1 MTLLRFCSFSIVAL
15 TVLLLVEGVLAAPRD
30 AAPPRPAA
38 PRQPSATV
46 PQTEPMDLD
55 EGKSPQQMFSTSCV
69 VCHQSPQGLAKGRGA
84 GQLGSFLRQHYTTGT
99 GQANI
104 LANYL
109 TSGGLDRGTAP
120 PVRTS
125 VPDKPEKPESAT
137 TARRPKPDETRGRP
151 EPDVAATQPSRR
163 IRNEDG
169 TSQPVEGLVVL
180 PPGAE
185 QVPDSNTKPDRR
197 RETQPTQPRQRQ
209 PRPSDIKP
217 ADVKPAETKPAE
229 TATSPEPEPAP
240 APAVQAEAPRP
251 PRDPAAAHSPLT
263 EDRPK
268 PEPSQVQEIPL
279 YENAPATFAGLFVW
293 LNLSCRRRLRLRLLR
308 RLPLRR
314 PSSRLLRRTLRRWRQ
329 PARALLHRRCGGR

>member
-1 MTLLRFCSFSIVAL
+1 MTLRFCSFAFGAL
-15 TVLLLVEGVLAAPRD
+15 ATLLLVGSADAAPRD
-30 AAPPRPAA
+30 AAPTRPASPP
-38 PRQPSATV
+38 PRGPSATV

-104 LANYL
+104 LASYL
-109 TSGGLDRGTAP
+109 TSSGLDRGTAA

-125 VPDKPEKPESAT
+125 VPDKPEKPEPT
-137 TARRPKPDETRGRP
+137 TTSRRPKPDETRGRP

-185 QVPDSNTKPDRR
+185 QVPDSNAKPERR
-197 RETQPTQPRQRQ
+197 RETQPTQQRQRQ
-209 PRPSDIKP
+209 PRPSDMKP
-217 ADVKPAETKPAE
+217 AEVKPAETKPAEQAKPAE
-229 TATSPEPEPAP
+229 TATSPEPEAP

-279 YENAPATFAGLFVW
+279 
-293 LNLSCRRRLRLRLLR
+293 
-308 RLPLRR
+308 
-314 PSSRLLRRTLRRWRQ
+314 
-329 PARALLHRRCGGR
+329 

>member
-1 MTLLRFCSFSIVAL
+1 MTLLRFFSLSIGAL
-15 TVLLLVEGVLAAPRD
+15 SILLLVESADAAPRD
-30 AAPPRPAA
+30 AAPRPAA
-38 PRQPSATV
+38 AAPRNQPSATV

-55 EGKSPQQMFSTSCV
+55 EGKSGQQMFATSCV

-99 GQANI
+99 GQANT
-104 LANYL
+104 LAGFL
-109 TSGGLDRGTAP
+109 TSGGLDRGAP
-120 PVRTS
+120 APVRTTI
-125 VPDKPEKPESAT
+125 PDKPEKPEPAT

-169 TSQPVEGLVVL
+169 STQPVEGLVVL

-185 QVPDSNTKPDRR
+185 QVPDGDGKPDRR
-197 RETQPTQPRQRQ
+197 RETQPAHQRQRQ

-217 ADVKPAETKPAE
+217 AEVKPAETKPTEQAKPVE
-229 TATSPEPEPAP
+229 TAKPETESTP

-268 PEPSQVQEIPL
+268 PDPSQVQEIPL
-279 YENAPATFAGLFVW
+279 
-293 LNLSCRRRLRLRLLR
+293 
-308 RLPLRR
+308 
-314 PSSRLLRRTLRRWRQ
+314 
-329 PARALLHRRCGGR
+329 